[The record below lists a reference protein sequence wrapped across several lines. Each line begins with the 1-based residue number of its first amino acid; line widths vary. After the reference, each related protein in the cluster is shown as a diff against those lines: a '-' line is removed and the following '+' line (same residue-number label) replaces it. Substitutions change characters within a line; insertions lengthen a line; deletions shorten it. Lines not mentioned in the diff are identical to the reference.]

1 MFYIF
6 TFIVLILFVVIVA
19 VLEYKNTQLEE
30 EIEMLTLE
38 PCTEWKTFAQE
49 KPEQYEYIIIRKKL
63 TEVEIQYWGIYNE
76 GLQHEI
82 FVGFFDDN
90 DIFHGGTDNTTIIN
104 NYNISF
110 QFFFS
115 YKFNNSICF
124 LLKHP
129 AVCWN

>member
-1 MFYIF
+1 MFHIF
-6 TFIVLILFVVIVA
+6 TFIVLFMFVVIVA

-49 KPEQYEYIIIRKKL
+49 KPEQYEYIILRKRL

-104 NYNISF
+104 NYNEIACKGYF
-110 QFFFS
+110 WK
-115 YKFNNSICF
+115 YVLDKGDE
-124 LLKHP
+124 
-129 AVCWN
+129 